1 MRTGQ
6 SNNAAL
12 VHTQM
17 NCLAT
22 KGLQMTYKVKFQHP
36 STDCHKFNNFIKH
49 SQYETTKCKVHKCH

>member
-12 VHTQM
+12 VLTLM

-22 KGLQMTYKVKFQHP
+22 KGLQMTYKVKFF
-36 STDCHKFNNFIKH
+36 STLHTPLFKFTNLGINTQVPIVT
-49 SQYETTKCKVHKCH
+49 S